1 MPDYEKLYGYL
12 FNCITDALAELEA
25 GRAEAAR
32 AVLISAQ
39 MRAEEMYIEENGGE
53 RRRITHFTLTNTL
66 VCDILP

>member
-12 FNCITDALAELEA
+12 FNCITDALAELEAGRAEA

-53 RRRITHFTLTNTL
+53 
-66 VCDILP
+66 

>member
-12 FNCITDALAELEA
+12 SNCITDALAELEA

-32 AVLISAQ
+32 AVLVSAQ

-53 RRRITHFTLTNTL
+53 
-66 VCDILP
+66 

>member
-39 MRAEEMYIEENGGE
+39 MSAEQ
-53 RRRITHFTLTNTL
+53 RRCTSRKTAANNLFHIDKHAGL
-66 VCDILP
+66 

>member
-12 FNCITDALAELEA
+12 FNCITDALAELRVFVNVKEA

-53 RRRITHFTLTNTL
+53 
-66 VCDILP
+66 